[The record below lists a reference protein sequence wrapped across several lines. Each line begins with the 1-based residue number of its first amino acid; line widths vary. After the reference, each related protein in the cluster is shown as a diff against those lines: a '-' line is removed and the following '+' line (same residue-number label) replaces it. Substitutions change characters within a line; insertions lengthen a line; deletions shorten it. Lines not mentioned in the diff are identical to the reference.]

1 MTSIDRSSR
10 RILPAAILSA
20 VLSLPLEAKVIRLGI
35 MAGHNVGYQDDP
47 GLKYAEDDAVKMAHL
62 FKEVGGMDENDVM
75 LLKAPRPEQMDLA
88 FDLLSK
94 RASEAAPDDEV
105 IFLFYYSGHGTKD
118 YLKLGRHP
126 YPLAQLKDRID
137 KVPAKLRIGILD
149 ACQSG
154 AITRIKG
161 ARLVQPFL
169 VGQSLKSAGSI
180 LIASSSEDEN
190 SQESEQLRGSF
201 FTHHWHTALRGA
213 GDASGDRRVSLLEA
227 YQYAYNKT
235 LVHTKDTQGGA
246 QHPNAQFKLD
256 TEGDVILT
264 DLNNGM
270 GGLKFDRDLDGE
282 ILVANVRA
290 EVMAE
295 IRKEPGSES
304 FLALPP
310 GKYRVFQR
318 IGRKTRQGRITIA
331 GAETREVRD
340 RDLSAGFLQ
349 GGTAKGRGS
358 EEDVEL
364 PWKVEDWSSQAPL
377 ELGIGQVYTNSY
389 DSWMV
394 RAGYKFY
401 PRLAGSVSYI
411 IHKEYSRY
419 SLFSPDFFNH
429 DIRLGLQFSKLL
441 SPNLEFLATPFYRM
455 NIHSNSPYPEL
466 ICEDGYTRCS
476 ERPTRSG
483 TEFDPAAGL
492 GAHGAVRLWLMSRLS
507 VQIQYGL
514 EYDLNE
520 LDFDKDAL
528 TVLPSFHF

>member
-1 MTSIDRSSR
+1 MPIQ
-10 RILPAAILSA
+10 
-20 VLSLPLEAKVIRLGI
+20 AKIIRLGI

-47 GLKYAEDDAVKMAHL
+47 GLKFAEDDAGKMAQL
-62 FKEVGGMDENDVM
+62 FKDVGGMEENDVM
-75 LLKAPRPEQMDLA
+75 LLKSPRPEQMDLA

-94 RASEAAPDDEV
+94 RAAEATADDEV
-105 IFLFYYSGHGTKD
+105 IFLFYFSGHGTKD

-126 YPLAQLKDRID
+126 YPLAQLKERID

-201 FTHHWHTALRGA
+201 FTHHWHSALRGA

-235 LVHTKDTQGGA
+235 LVQTKDSRGGA

-264 DLNNGM
+264 DLNNGI
-270 GGLKFDRDLDGE
+270 GGLKFAPDLEGE
-282 ILVANVRA
+282 ILVANVQA

-318 IGRKTRQGRITIA
+318 IGRRTRQGRVNLA
-331 GAETREVRD
+331 GAETRQVRD
-340 RDLSAGFLQ
+340 RDLSVGFLQ
-349 GGTAKGRGS
+349 GGTSKGRGV

-377 ELGIGQVYTNSY
+377 ELGIGYVNGILN
-389 DSWMV
+389 DSWV
-394 RAGYKFY
+394 ARAGYKFH
-401 PRLAGSVSYI
+401 PHLAGTVSYVAHI
-411 IHKEYSRY
+411 WDR
-419 SLFSPDFFNH
+419 
-429 DIRLGLQFSKLL
+429 L
-441 SPNLEFLATPFYRM
+441 SPFSTPRSTIMTYGWVCNCPSSFRRT
-455 NIHSNSPYPEL
+455 SS
-466 ICEDGYTRCS
+466 S
-476 ERPTRSG
+476 WQRPTTG
-483 TEFDPAAGL
+483 
-492 GAHGAVRLWLMSRLS
+492 
-507 VQIQYGL
+507 
-514 EYDLNE
+514 
-520 LDFDKDAL
+520 
-528 TVLPSFHF
+528 